1 MSPQHHKTYR
11 QSGASLVA
19 VLWLIGFLGLA
30 ILGAAKFVTL
40 DTSWATK
47 VKKRAEAKNLAET
60 GLALGTHPRV
70 KSGDPLLRSFDPETE
85 TGYEVRITSEEGLI
99 PLNQVLLSGRKDC
112 LKRLFEIWGQDPDE
126 AASLVD
132 AMRDWIDADGLAS
145 LNGAESPAYDAA
157 GRPGFPFNRPFASLG
172 EVDLVIGMERLAALK
187 PEWKDYFTLW
197 SMGQIDLNEA
207 SAEIVYA
214 AIGAGDLTRAEEF
227 VLLRDGADGASG
239 TLDDQKFPSV
249 QSVVAF
255 FGAQADPSNTLL
267 TARSATRRVYSKGIY
282 RGEAVGISETRRSN
296 LLLWRREQ

>member
-1 MSPQHHKTYR
+1 MSPQHLKTYR

-157 GRPGFPFNRPFASLG
+157 GRSGFPFNRPFASLG
-172 EVDLVIGMERLAALK
+172 EVDLVIGCGGLVSMALERAAQLGVEVVAASTTDEAAL
-187 PEWKDYFTLW
+187 
-197 SMGQIDLNEA
+197 EA
-207 SAEIVYA
+207 TSRVRSSDAVLVKGSRSVGAEKVVQALSEAWPI
-214 AIGAGDLTRAEEF
+214 AEK
-227 VLLRDGADGASG
+227 S
-239 TLDDQKFPSV
+239 
-249 QSVVAF
+249 
-255 FGAQADPSNTLL
+255 
-267 TARSATRRVYSKGIY
+267 ARSRAT
-282 RGEAVGISETRRSN
+282 
-296 LLLWRREQ
+296 